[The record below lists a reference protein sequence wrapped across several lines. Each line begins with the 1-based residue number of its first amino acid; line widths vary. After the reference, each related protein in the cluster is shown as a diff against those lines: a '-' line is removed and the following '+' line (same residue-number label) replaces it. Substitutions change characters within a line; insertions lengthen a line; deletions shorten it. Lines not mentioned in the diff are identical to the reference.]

1 MGVGWGAARGGGG
14 LGGGG
19 GVGAGVT
26 HRQSPA
32 VDVAVAVV
40 VAVAASPRQ
49 VIVSHDWLPA
59 CRAGRRTGVSART
72 NKKGGKL
79 NSPIVA
85 MVFVKRVLR

>member
-1 MGVGWGAARGGGG
+1 MLGWGGSEPS
-14 LGGGG
+14 L
-19 GVGAGVT
+19 
-26 HRQSPA
+26 SPA

-59 CRAGRRTGVSART
+59 CRAARLAGLSART

-85 MVFVKRVLR
+85 MVFV